1 MGTLTY
7 EQRIN
12 KQEKNR
18 KIRNIIITIAV
29 ILLLLGAVRTCAI
42 GVHNQNEL
50 QENLKVPI
58 PKPIPSFGE
67 VRD

>member
-7 EQRIN
+7 EQRVN

-18 KIRNIIITIAV
+18 KIRNIIITVAV

-42 GVHNQNEL
+42 GIHNQNEML
-50 QENLKVPI
+50 NESVPI
-58 PKPIPSFGE
+58 GPRPPAFGE
-67 VRD
+67 LGN

>member
-1 MGTLTY
+1 MGALTY
-7 EQRIN
+7 EQRVN

-18 KIRNIIITIAV
+18 KIRNIIITVAV

-42 GVHNQNEL
+42 GIHNQNEM

-58 PKPIPSFGE
+58 GPPPPSFGE
-67 VRD
+67 FRD